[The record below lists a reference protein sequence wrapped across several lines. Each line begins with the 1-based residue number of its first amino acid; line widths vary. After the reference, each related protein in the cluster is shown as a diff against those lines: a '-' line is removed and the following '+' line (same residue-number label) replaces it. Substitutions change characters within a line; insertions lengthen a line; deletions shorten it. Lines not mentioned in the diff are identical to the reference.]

1 MVQNSGPKLLS
12 AKLVH
17 LINFIFI
24 SRPDLYIYKTLVQNS
39 SPKVWYFSWI
49 DGEKL
54 SGVDTPQSPCSSS
67 RKHITARTFGIK
79 IVSSPPPF
87 IYWRNFAK
95 IQNWTIEQ
103 LKMKWFFRVSIA
115 RSEGKKI
122 LQIFKFGFPYVGIEG
137 WFKIFIWYLVYSQI
151 WINLPRD
158 DHHFGYIKKFLIKAH
173 VYPAGVKYNFLF
185 QPLLAGSLILNRFRF
200 KV

>member
-103 LKMKWFFRVSIA
+103 LNNWKWSDF
-115 RSEGKKI
+115 
-122 LQIFKFGFPYVGIEG
+122 LGFQSPEVRE
-137 WFKIFIWYLVYSQI
+137 
-151 WINLPRD
+151 
-158 DHHFGYIKKFLIKAH
+158 KKFAR
-173 VYPAGVKYNFLF
+173 FLNLGF
-185 QPLLAGSLILNRFRF
+185 HM
-200 KV
+200 

>member
-1 MVQNSGPKLLS
+1 MFQNSGPKILS
-12 AKLVH
+12 PKLVH
-17 LINFIFI
+17 MKNNIFI

-39 SPKVWYFSWI
+39 TPKVWYFSWI

-54 SGVDTPQSPCSSS
+54 SGVDTPQSPCSFS

-115 RSEGKKI
+115 RSKGKKI
-122 LQIFKFGFPYVGIEG
+122 LQIFWIWVSIRRYRRMIQDFYLVSGLQPDLDKSSEG
-137 WFKIFIWYLVYSQI
+137 WSPLWLYQKIPNKSTCLSCWS
-151 WINLPRD
+151 
-158 DHHFGYIKKFLIKAH
+158 
-173 VYPAGVKYNFLF
+173 
-185 QPLLAGSLILNRFRF
+185 